1 MLCQLSAR
9 FDPRR
14 DVAPWLSERAAAE
27 RRGRAGSADTWGN
40 NLETLYIINVE
51 RNGNVLYT
59 WKGAQEYTNIGLYDH
74 NSKKNQHLYT
84 FEKDL
89 RVISCSINHEK
100 TLLAI
105 SFLQTAQEEKK
116 LLFQPVSKCLT
127 LLIEIHPLNNVKVL
141 KAVDSYVRVQF
152 LYPVTEKKLFPDS
165 CLLLISEDKY
175 VEKLDIRTVKEGDR
189 VMIENSSRL
198 SKERIADDFIWYQ
211 WDMLE
216 QRLFYIVTKEE
227 RDTLNGIQFYPNK
240 DFKLILEAPL
250 EISLTDIRLKSV
262 NLDYSYYQDQE
273 PIPKP
278 LDVRVFTSDVG
289 SLCLCYSLA
298 TLNSKEVTYSVCFLH
313 KGYSKT
319 YTTTLEKMDSL
330 EIKELAFLDLDSY
343 VAAYLPGRFLHLLN
357 TQHPDLIC
365 HSFFLTGEDAE
376 INQLNT
382 STVFSPVKS
391 SILDRS
397 TGRIFTVAMNQ
408 KALLQFLWNSKL
420 DNDKLAALHC
430 LLLHVGSTVDLENQ
444 IIQWISDNVSTC
456 FAFDPI
462 QELII
467 ASLYWKMCLESIN
480 LEKLLPYTS
489 LLNWKE
495 DVPGILCKTHIIS
508 LPFLKVQN
516 CKGFWEKLNL
526 NLEYV
531 KYVEPPLHF
540 SHQVLRREWNKLLS
554 DQKTAA
560 RTTYIKS
567 IFENT
572 KKVLSSL
579 NTWETERIA
588 PLFQDEDYQQRLL
601 TGLMVAQL
609 KDHLLRPLQYV
620 GKKKIDQIA
629 VDYVSK
635 LLDLICRMM
644 ENIWRKYSLSS
655 LSFSF
660 RQQGKANE
668 IIVFHIMC
676 QILQATSG
684 MCLPLPPGFH
694 TLHLEI
700 GMRCFPLHTV
710 LQYVDHGVLHLTEKY
725 VMNLW
730 KELDNTEKNVKLK
743 LSILTRLPQ
752 AIGCKICQLWN
763 HSLSSNA
770 IARNYVKLLFEKLRN
785 KQCNILFTDRIS
797 AQIEFLPLNYLVAII
812 VEMEHQGWAASM
824 EQTNMNARLVEELA
838 LKHTTMLLGL

>member
-1 MLCQLSAR
+1 
-9 FDPRR
+9 
-14 DVAPWLSERAAAE
+14 
-27 RRGRAGSADTWGN
+27 
-40 NLETLYIINVE
+40 
-51 RNGNVLYT
+51 
-59 WKGAQEYTNIGLYDH
+59 
-74 NSKKNQHLYT
+74 
-84 FEKDL
+84 
-89 RVISCSINHEK
+89 
-100 TLLAI
+100 
-105 SFLQTAQEEKK
+105 
-116 LLFQPVSKCLT
+116 
-127 LLIEIHPLNNVKVL
+127 
-141 KAVDSYVRVQF
+141 
-152 LYPVTEKKLFPDS
+152 
-165 CLLLISEDKY
+165 
-175 VEKLDIRTVKEGDR
+175 
-189 VMIENSSRL
+189 MIENSSRL
-198 SKERIADDFIWYQ
+198 SKERIADDVIWSQ

-227 RDTLNGIQFYPNK
+227 RDLLNCIQFYPNK
-240 DFKLILEAPL
+240 DFKLILEVPL
-250 EISLTDIRLKSV
+250 EISLADIRLKSL

-273 PIPKP
+273 AIPKP
-278 LDVRVFTSDVG
+278 LDVRVFTTDKG
-289 SLCLCYSLA
+289 SLCLCYSL
-298 TLNSKEVTYSVCFLH
+298 TTMNFREVTYSVSFLH

-343 VAAYLPGRFLHLLN
+343 MAVYLPGQFLHLLN

-365 HSFFLTGEDAE
+365 HSFFLTGIDAE
-376 INQLNT
+376 INQLNAHAI
-382 STVFSPVKS
+382 FSPVKS

-397 TGRIFTVAMNQ
+397 TGKIFTVAMGE

-420 DNDKLAALHC
+420 DHDKLAALHC
-430 LLLHVGSTVDLENQ
+430 LLLHIGSTVDLESQ

-467 ASLYWKMCLESIN
+467 ASLYWKMCLETIN
-480 LEKLLPYTS
+480 LDRLLPYTS

-495 DVPGILCKTHIIS
+495 EVPGILCKTHITS

-531 KYVEPPLHF
+531 KYVEQPLHF
-540 SHQVLRREWNKLLS
+540 SHKVLRKEWDKLLS
-554 DQKTAA
+554 DETAA
-560 RTTYIKS
+560 RTIYIKS

-572 KKVLSSL
+572 KRVLSSL
-579 NTWETERIA
+579 NTWETEERIV

-635 LLDLICRMM
+635 LLDLICRMV
-644 ENIWRKYSLSS
+644 ENAWRKYSPCS

-668 IIVFHIMC
+668 ITVFRIMC
-676 QILQATSG
+676 QILQAASG

-694 TLHLEI
+694 TLHLEV
-700 GMRCFPLHTV
+700 GMRCLPLHTV
-710 LQYVDHGVLHLTEKY
+710 LQYIDHGVLHLTEKY

-730 KELDNTEKNVKLK
+730 KELDNTEKNVNLK

-752 AIGCKICQLWN
+752 VIGCKICQLWN

-770 IARNYVKLLFEKLRN
+770 IARNYVKLLFEELRN
-785 KQCNILFTDRIS
+785 RQHNILFMDRIS
-797 AQIEFLPLNYLVAII
+797 ARIEFLPLNYLVTII
-812 VEMEHQGWAASM
+812 GEMEHQGWAASM
-824 EQTNMNARLVEELA
+824 EQANMNARLVEELA
-838 LKHTTMLLGL
+838 LKHTTTLLGL